1 MLDRDAD
8 LRLVRT
14 ADKTVHY
21 VLAENLK
28 AFQKSH
34 QVIEEQPA
42 WDGGLRGVLTAKR
55 AREEGFCK
63 RTADSPA
70 ELASIYQIAGQ
81 STVDDPTLGQLIRP
95 VWIQLEGPLDTRDGL
110 VPDQARRAG
119 AAGEGQPADPPDQQ
133 PRAGAT
139 RSPTAWPT

>member
-8 LRLVRT
+8 LRLIRT

-21 VLAENLK
+21 VLAENLP
-28 AFQKSH
+28 AFKKTH

-81 STVDDPTLGQLIRP
+81 SAVDDPTLGPVDPPGLDPPGRP
-95 VWIQLEGPLDTRDGL
+95 ARHGDGL
-110 VPDQARRAG
+110 LPDQACGAGPARR
-119 AAGEGQPADPPDQQ
+119 
-133 PRAGAT
+133 R
-139 RSPTAWPT
+139 PTC